1 MTLTH
6 IGWYVTVAGLLLG
19 FLATVLSLIWHKI
32 DNAAHQHMAKA
43 KEAWSKG
50 DKVEGS
56 KWHDKVNSALQ
67 IGYKIRSVGVFVL
80 YTSAILTLFG
90 WLCLAIGSRP

>member
-19 FLATVLSLIWHKI
+19 FLAIVLSLIWHKI
-32 DNAAHQHMAKA
+32 DNAADQHMAKA

-50 DKVEGS
+50 DKAEGS
-56 KWHDKVNSALQ
+56 KWHDKVNAALQ

-90 WLCLAIGSRP
+90 CLCLAIGSRP